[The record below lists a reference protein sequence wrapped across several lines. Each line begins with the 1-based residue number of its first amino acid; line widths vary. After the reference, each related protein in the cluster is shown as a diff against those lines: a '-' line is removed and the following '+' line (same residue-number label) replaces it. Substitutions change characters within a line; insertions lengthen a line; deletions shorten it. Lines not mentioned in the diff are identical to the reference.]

1 MFGFIKKIFLT
12 GLMVLSNLVSTTILS
27 CISIIIEEV
36 KIAGKNKDKCSSCIL
51 YIVLFSIFF
60 TISNGIDVYF
70 IYCKYMNHN
79 KENVSKY
86 DYTYHAKNY

>member
-1 MFGFIKKIFLT
+1 MFLT
-12 GLMVLSNLVSTTILS
+12 GLTVLSSLMSTTPLS

-36 KIAGKNKDKCSSCIL
+36 KIVGKYSSCIL

-60 TISNGIDVYF
+60 TISIGVGVYF
-70 IYCKYMNHN
+70 VYCKYMNHN

-86 DYTYHAKNY
+86 DYTYY